1 MEIEEIRTKW
11 KSSGRED
18 HEAAASFWDSAAAG
32 YAGKELPSWQTNPLL
47 RLLADKVSFPLAGKV
62 LDVGCGAGN
71 YALALAPQ
79 VTAAV
84 GVDLSPAMLAA
95 AEKKAKEHKIRN
107 AEFICADWSLLDSE
121 ALGWQQAFAV
131 VFAHMT
137 PAIDGAAALEKLMA
151 CSQKHCFLTK
161 AAKRQDSVLDPLK
174 LRLGLP
180 AGSAFDEHIGEAF
193 ELVWRLGGC
202 PEFFYRHDNWAVEHS
217 LEEACIWYGAKLKT
231 QKKIGRGEAQ
241 ILREYLEEIA
251 VDGRVR
257 EETRTMIV
265 TMYWQV

>member
-18 HEAAASFWDSAAAG
+18 HEAAAAFWDSAAAG
-32 YAGKELPSWQTNPLL
+32 YAGQELPSWQSNELL
-47 RLLADKVSFPLAGKV
+47 RLLAAKVSFPLAGKV
-62 LDVGCGAGN
+62 LDVGCGAGK
-71 YALALAPQ
+71 YSLALAPR

-84 GVDLSPAMLAA
+84 GVDLSPAMIEAA
-95 AEKKAKEHKIRN
+95 KKKAEAHDSKN
-107 AEFICADWSLLDSE
+107 VEFICADWSLLDSE
-121 ALGWQQAFAV
+121 ALGWQHAFAV

-137 PAIDGAAALEKLMA
+137 PAIDSAAALEKMMA
-151 CSQKHCFLTK
+151 CSKKHCFLTK

-174 LRLGLP
+174 RRLGLV
-180 AGSAFDEHIGEAF
+180 AGSVFDEHIGEAF
-193 ELVWRLGGC
+193 ELVWRRGGC
-202 PEFFYRHDNWAVEHS
+202 PEFFYRHDSWAVEHS
-217 LEEACIWYGAKLKT
+217 LEEACVWYGAKLKT
-231 QKKIGRGEAQ
+231 QKKIGSGEAQ
-241 ILREYLEEIA
+241 IIRDYLKEIA